1 MLFVILYNN
10 YRYKSKIY
18 SLNLKLTKTYLL
30 IKIII
35 VWSFNGYIYFFK
47 LYLIKVYESQQNK
60 VNNFDF
66 NINFQIN

>member
-1 MLFVILYNN
+1 MILYNN

-18 SLNLKLTKTYLL
+18 SLNLKLTKIYLL

-35 VWSFNGYIYFFK
+35 VWSFNGYIFFFK

-66 NINFQIN
+66 NIN